1 MDSTQINHQVC
12 SKSRELKDTVDK
24 PVTNPKKNRGKLNRA
39 LRMVGVPQML
49 I

>member
-1 MDSTQINHQVC
+1 MV
-12 SKSRELKDTVDK
+12 LKDTVDK

-49 I
+49 IWKKQGFLS